1 MLHRDLPFLFER
13 KKRGK
18 VIKLVGTIEDKEKYV
33 IHISA
38 LKQALNNG
46 LILKKIHRI
55 IQFNQE
61 DWLKAYIEMNTKLR
75 AAAKNDFEKY
85 LFKLMNNS
93 VFEKTMENLRKHR
106 DIRLVT
112 NDKQR
117 YKLVSEPDYHSS
129 KYISENLII
138 IEMKKT
144 QIFMSKPIYLGQTI
158 LDVSKT
164 LMYEFLYGYLKPNYR
179 DKLKLCYMDTDSF
192 IKHVETKDFYKDIAD
207 DVNEWFDTSNYD
219 KNDKRPL
226 PMGINKKVLG
236 MFKDELGGKIM
247 TEFVALRAKAYAFRW

>member
-1 MLHRDLPFLFER
+1 
-13 KKRGK
+13 
-18 VIKLVGTIEDKEKYV
+18 
-33 IHISA
+33 
-38 LKQALNNG
+38 
-46 LILKKIHRI
+46 
-55 IQFNQE
+55 
-61 DWLKAYIEMNTKLR
+61 
-75 AAAKNDFEKY
+75 
-85 LFKLMNNS
+85 
-93 VFEKTMENLRKHR
+93 MENLRKHR

-117 YKLVSEPDYHSS
+117 YKLVSEPNYHSS

-247 TEFVALRAKAYAFRW
+247 TEFVALRAKAYAFRWQRT